1 MNNEQLEQAG
11 PVRTLTQAHAV
22 PSLALP
28 RAPTKNIGASQHDS
42 RSHQNKTACTKNKYT
57 LSLKWLVALCVLNR
71 FGAATVPPVTM
82 PVTNLSKFVPV
93 SEGTLVTAAGNDLYK
108 TAQWSGMANDGTTQ
122 SVAQV
127 LSVACLAAPSCVG
140 FHLKGG
146 GRLGDGALLYDS
158 DGYNGAWPPETP
170 DTVAA
175 AGGSWSWG
183 EAGYIGR
190 GEPAV
195 YGSVKVGKGWGGWE
209 AFRRV

>member
-1 MNNEQLEQAG
+1 MQANTAVGVRADKDTDTG
-11 PVRTLTQAHAV
+11 PDDGT
-22 PSLALP
+22 SE
-28 RAPTKNIGASQHDS
+28 
-42 RSHQNKTACTKNKYT
+42 
-57 LSLKWLVALCVLNR
+57 LSLKTSSLSTTRQRVRFSAVPLQFLPVLLALTSPPSLNSV
-71 FGAATVPPVTM
+71 GAATGPPVTTS
-82 PVTNLSKFVPV
+82 VTTLSQFVPV
-93 SEGTLVTAAGNDLYK
+93 SEGTLVTAAGNDWYK

-140 FHLKGG
+140 FHLIGG

-195 YGSVKVGKGWGGWE
+195 YGSVNVGKGWGGWE